1 MADDNDEAIARALQE
16 MEDGGTENMFIK
28 ETNGISTDAVGTS
41 STPRVALVTPNP
53 ILQSIQP
60 MYQDEFYPDN
70 MDYEEITRLEETIGN
85 VSRGLSERKISSY
98 HSHKFNKSSSKR
110 CSSSADEN
118 NECAICKLEYERGDR
133 LITLP
138 CGHKYHDECIKTWL
152 RDNENCCI
160 CREEVVV

>member
-28 ETNGISTDAVGTS
+28 ETNGISTDA
-41 STPRVALVTPNP
+41 NP

-85 VSRGLSERKISSY
+85 VSRGLSERKISRLP
-98 HSHKFNKSSSKR
+98 SHK
-110 CSSSADEN
+110 
-118 NECAICKLEYERGDR
+118 CAICKLEYERGDR

>member
-41 STPRVALVTPNP
+41 STPRVALVTPVA
-53 ILQSIQP
+53 
-60 MYQDEFYPDN
+60 
-70 MDYEEITRLEETIGN
+70 EITRLEETIGN

-152 RDNENCCI
+152 RDNERGGGCLA
-160 CREEVVV
+160 